1 MAFGET
7 GRECRLNC
15 SKIAS
20 SHGQADI
27 HPIGM
32 QGFEPTQASPGFED
46 PFVFQEGHQKVLVI
60 ACQGNHGGWPFATRK
75 SFDHAHGAKT
85 AVDIVAQ
92 KNRHGMVERGSFHIG
107 LDALGHLPQ
116 QVVTTM
122 NIAHAV
128 YPRPIR
134 DTTRQSQ
141 PGAAFSQTPSGT
153 DSPTAWIWW
162 SSPFGPAGMLR
173 RS

>member
-7 GRECRLNC
+7 GHERRLNC
-15 SKIAS
+15 FEIAS

-32 QGFEPTQASPGFED
+32 QGFKPAEASPDFED

-60 ACQGNHGGWPFATRK
+60 ACQGDHGGWPFATCK
-75 SFDHAHGAKT
+75 SFDHVHGAMT
-85 AVDIVAQ
+85 AIHVIAQ
-92 KNRHGMVERGSFHIG
+92 KNRHGMVERPRFHIG
-107 LDALGHLPQ
+107 LDALGHLPE

-128 YPRPIR
+128 HPSPIR
-134 DTTRQSQ
+134 DTTRSRNRWRRF
-141 PGAAFSQTPSGT
+141 PKRLVEA
-153 DSPTAWIWW
+153 DSPTARIWW
-162 SSPFGPAGMLR
+162 SSPFGP
-173 RS
+173 RSSA

>member
-15 SKIAS
+15 SEIAS
-20 SHGQADI
+20 SHGRADI

-60 ACQGNHGGWPFATRK
+60 ACQGDHGGWPFATCK

-85 AVDIVAQ
+85 AIHIIAQ
-92 KNRHGMVERGSFHIG
+92 ENRHGMVERPSFHIG
-107 LDALGHLPQ
+107 LDALGHLAEQ
-116 QVVTTM
+116 IVTTM

-128 YPRPIR
+128 HPRPIR
-134 DTTRQSQ
+134 DTTR
-141 PGAAFSQTPSGT
+141 GRNRG
-153 DSPTAWIWW
+153 
-162 SSPFGPAGMLR
+162 R
-173 RS
+173 RFPNAP